1 MDCMDT
7 NENSQLLAR
16 AVPPLLEWYRVCK
29 RDLPWRRMRN
39 PYTALVAEL
48 MLQQTR
54 VEAVKERYVQF
65 LEAFPTPEALAAASE
80 EEVLKL
86 WEGLGYYSRAR
97 NLHRAAKKIAEEGFP
112 HTFEGVRA
120 LPGVGDYTAG
130 AVCSIALGL
139 PVPAVDGNVLRI
151 LSRLC
156 ADSSN
161 IDDAATRGRYA
172 RLLKE
177 VYPPETADFCE
188 ALMEL
193 GAIICV
199 PNGAPMCGACPWRTL
214 CRAHLAGEEERYPV
228 RSEKKARR
236 VVEATVLVLRCGDR
250 YALEK
255 RPAKG
260 LLAGLWQ
267 FPFFEG
273 EISVPGTPVAE
284 KRARHIFTH
293 VEWRMHGMLVHVNAE
308 DPRYVWATADEI
320 KRIYAVPSAFK
331 AFMEWME

>member
-1 MDCMDT
+1 MDETLMK
-7 NENSQLLAR
+7 A
-16 AVPPLLEWYRVCK
+16 AVSPLLEWYRVCK
-29 RDLPWRRMRN
+29 RDLPWRKARTF
-39 PYTALVAEL
+39 YSVLVSEL

-65 LEAFPTPEALAAASE
+65 LQRFPAPEALAGASE
-80 EEVLKL
+80 DEVLKN

-97 NLHRAAKKIAEEGFP
+97 NLHKAAKIIAEQGFP
-112 HTFEGVRA
+112 KDFAGVRV

-130 AVCSIALGL
+130 AICSIALGL
-139 PVPAVDGNVLRI
+139 PQPAVDGNVLRI
-151 LSRLC
+151 LSRLY
-156 ADSSN
+156 ADGAN
-161 IDDAATRGRYA
+161 IDEPATRA
-172 RLLKE
+172 RWSELLRAA
-177 VYPPETADFCE
+177 YPPETGDFCE

-193 GAIICV
+193 GAIVCV
-199 PNGAPMCGACPWRTL
+199 PNGAPLCGECPWAGL

-236 VVEATVLVLRCGDR
+236 IVEATVLVLRCGNK

-273 EISVPGTPVAE
+273 EAPDFGKVLAE
-284 KRARHIFTH
+284 KRAKHIFTH
-293 VEWRMHGMLVHVNAE
+293 VEWRMQGRLVQARAE
-308 DPRYVWATADEI
+308 LPQYVWATADEI
-320 KRIYAVPSAFK
+320 RRTYAVPSALK
-331 AFMEWME
+331 AFMDWIE